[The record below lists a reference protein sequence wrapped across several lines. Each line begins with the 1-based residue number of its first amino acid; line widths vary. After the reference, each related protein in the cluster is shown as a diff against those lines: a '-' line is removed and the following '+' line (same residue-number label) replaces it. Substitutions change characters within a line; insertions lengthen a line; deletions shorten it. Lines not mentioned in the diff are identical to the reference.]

1 MSIIPDDQVRTLTPP
16 PSWQET
22 RRENRRQI
30 RQARRKARADAAEKR
45 TRERETAVTSLRDRT
60 ERAIRWSAQHG
71 SHCVTINPRDDECR
85 IAETIFEELTDNGY
99 QLTIVLDHTERALKC
114 FDVTWSHDDGS
125 PLTDDERGTR
135 STCRDHWAPVI
146 SDSIDY
152 DRLVTGLISYVGPPM
167 VIFFLIMALA
177 R

>member
-1 MSIIPDDQVRTLTPP
+1 MSIIPADQVRTLTPP

-99 QLTIVLDHTERALKC
+99 QLTIVLDQHGAGAEVLRRHL
-114 FDVTWSHDDGS
+114 VPRRRQPPDG
-125 PLTDDERGTR
+125 RRTR
-135 STCRDHWAPVI
+135 HPQH
-146 SDSIDY
+146 
-152 DRLVTGLISYVGPPM
+152 L
-167 VIFFLIMALA
+167 
-177 R
+177 

>member
-125 PLTDDERGTR
+125 PLTDDERGARFDIVHTAGLQHVGSETIVYGPTLRLPATTEVTPGVHTR
-135 STCRDHWAPVI
+135 WI
-146 SDSIDY
+146 S
-152 DRLVTGLISYVGPPM
+152 
-167 VIFFLIMALA
+167 
-177 R
+177 